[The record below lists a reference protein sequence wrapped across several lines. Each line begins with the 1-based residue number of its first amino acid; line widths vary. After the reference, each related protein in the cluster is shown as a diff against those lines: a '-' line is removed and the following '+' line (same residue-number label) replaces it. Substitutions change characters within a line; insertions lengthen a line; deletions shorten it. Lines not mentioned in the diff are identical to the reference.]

1 MFLISIALA
10 APPFPIDLPGET
22 EGALT
27 GAEVYLSQ
35 CHGWIWYDSLDGFST
50 QRGTWYETVEDFHN
64 PEGANQALAPFL
76 HNAGADVW
84 AVKERD
90 LHDAWSIADNDGDG
104 YAESGAG
111 IADGNAGFADW
122 GTWAYGENPF
132 DGGTT
137 RLVPAGASAT
147 FSLTAPARGWT
158 ALYVAYDADQDHTAA
173 ASYAVTARGVTVK
186 HELDQRTHGSTWRY
200 LDTLWLD
207 VGDPV
212 SVTVST
218 TSGVV
223 STDAVRLGGGTGVI
237 ERHGETTVR
246 PRWEEGAILAAQ
258 FNGAPASVYDPY
270 DDGNGSDPS
279 SRSVWAAW
287 EHPEE
292 RDSVYVSW
300 HSNACD
306 GCDARGT
313 SVYVYDSECSSG
325 APIAGSDELAGLIQE
340 ELIAVGEAWDPE
352 WQDRGVRSDCFSE
365 VNPSLNDEM
374 PAVLIEIA
382 FHDTEADIE
391 LLKEPGFRIDASR
404 AIYRGIARYL
414 EGEGVTFLP
423 EPPQALTLRNTET
436 GLSLTWEAGWAGDLW
451 GDEPVDYL
459 VQTSAD
465 GRAWSAGV
473 AVTGLSTPIDAEFG
487 ELLFAR
493 VVARNGGGVSFPSA
507 VVAAQRGEGVP
518 ILLVNAFDRLD
529 SGQLEIEDLGG
540 ELGEVARMDLARIN
554 PGDILVSHALAIHA
568 AGWPF
573 DSAEDDALG
582 SLDPYALVVWA
593 TGEES
598 TIDATFDDDQQAAL
612 RAFVA
617 EGGALWTSGAE
628 LLWDLDEK
636 GDADDAAFAA
646 EVLGATY
653 AADSCDCGRATG
665 ATLLEGLMLEFGTVY
680 PVEWADELDSAG
692 TVLAHYPDGAIAGA
706 LTGNV
711 AVFGFPFDAMGDASV
726 QAEIAARLLP
736 VLVPGWEPA
745 DTGDGVITPGG
756 SLRPGKPVPLAEG
769 CGCSAGGAGMAGWM
783 VVLGV
788 VVARRGGRRFC
799 RVGAM
804 PGATFPSSS
813 GVRGASRR
821 HGA

>member
-1 MFLISIALA
+1 MFLVSLALA

-50 QRGTWYETVEDFHN
+50 QRGTWYQTVEDFHN

-90 LHDAWSIADNDGDG
+90 LHDTWAIADNDGDG
-104 YAESGAG
+104 YAESGSG
-111 IADGNAGFADW
+111 ILDGAAGFADW

-137 RLVPAGASAT
+137 RMLPAGASGT
-147 FSLTAPARGWT
+147 FTLAAPARGWT
-158 ALYVAYDADQDHTAA
+158 ALYVAYDADKEHTATA
-173 ASYAVTARGVTVK
+173 MYSVSARGVTVE
-186 HELDQRTHGSTWRY
+186 HEVDQRTHGSTWRY
-200 LDTLWLD
+200 LDTLWLN

-212 SVTVST
+212 VVTVST
-218 TSGVV
+218 ASGVA
-223 STDAVRLGGGTGVI
+223 SADAVRLGGGEGVI
-237 ERHGETTVR
+237 ERHGETTRR
-246 PRWEEGAILAAQ
+246 PRWEEGAILATQ
-258 FNGAPASVYDPY
+258 FNGAPDSVYDPY
-270 DDGNGSDPS
+270 GDGDGSDPS
-279 SRSVWAAW
+279 ARSVWAAW

-292 RDSVYVSW
+292 QESVYVSW

-325 APIAGSDELAGLIQE
+325 APIAGSDELAGLIQD
-340 ELIAVGEAWDPE
+340 ELMAVGEAWDPD
-352 WQDRGVRSDCFSE
+352 WQDRGVQSDCFSE
-365 VNPSLNDEM
+365 VNPGLNDEM

-391 LLKEPGFRIDASR
+391 ILKEPGFRIDASR

-423 EPPQALTLRNTET
+423 EPPQAVALRNTGA
-436 GLSLTWEAGWAGDLW
+436 GLALSWQAGWVGDLW

-459 VQTSAD
+459 VQTSID
-465 GRAWSAGV
+465 GRAWNAGV
-473 AVTGLSTPIDAEFG
+473 AVTGLSTTINADFG
-487 ELLFAR
+487 ELTFAR

-507 VVAAQRGEGVP
+507 IVAAQRGEGVP

-529 SGQLEIEDLGG
+529 SGQLEVEDLGG
-540 ELGEVARMDLARIN
+540 ALDEVARMDLARIN

-573 DSAEDDALG
+573 DSAEDDAVG

-598 TIDATFDDDQQAAL
+598 TIDATFDKDQQAAL

-617 EGGALWTSGAE
+617 DSGALWTSGAE
-628 LLWDLDEK
+628 ILWDLDEK

-653 AADSCDCGRATG
+653 AADSCDCAHATG
-665 ATLLEGLMLEFGTVY
+665 ENLLDGLTLGFGEAY
-680 PVEWADELDSAG
+680 PVEWADELDSTG
-692 TVLAHYPDGAIAGA
+692 TVLARYPDGAIAGA

-726 QAEIAARLLP
+726 QAEVVARLLP
-736 VLVPGWEPA
+736 ALVPGWEPA

-769 CGCSAGGAGMAGWM
+769 CGCAAGGEGILRW
-783 VVLGV
+783 LGV
-788 VVARRGGRRFC
+788 ILVGVGVGRLRR
-799 RVGAM
+799 
-804 PGATFPSSS
+804 T
-813 GVRGASRR
+813 
-821 HGA
+821 